1 MPNVLKKSLI
11 RREHFDP
18 ANVEH
23 LASFDTFIRTGN
35 WGDVQFFAEAPYTEV
50 PITVLTKF
58 ALDRRNLKRE
68 SSDEQAQRLAK
79 KTNLVPFVLERLTPE
94 QARAKRMSE
103 LNGTNAQL
111 IATMV
116 QARESS

>member
-1 MPNVLKKSLI
+1 MPNVLKKSLV

-18 ANVEH
+18 ANVDH
-23 LASFDTFIRTGN
+23 LASFDVYLRTGN
-35 WGDVQFFAEAPYTEV
+35 WGDIQFFAEAPYTEV
-50 PITVLTKF
+50 PITVLSKF

-68 SSDEQAQRLAK
+68 TSDEYEQRMAK

-94 QARAKRMSE
+94 QARAKRMAE
-103 LNGTNAQL
+103 LNGTNARL